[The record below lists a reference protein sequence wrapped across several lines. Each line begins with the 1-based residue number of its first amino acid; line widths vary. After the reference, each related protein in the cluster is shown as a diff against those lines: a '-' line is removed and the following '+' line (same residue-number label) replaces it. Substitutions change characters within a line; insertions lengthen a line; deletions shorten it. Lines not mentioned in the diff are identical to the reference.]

1 MFMEKTATDANTMA
15 WQSRLMLN
23 GIGDLFGD
31 NQTNAS
37 EQEAT
42 ISKAALAA
50 LAAAGG
56 EGGGKSNKLLDINDS
71 TSAEKH
77 KLLSQDQVA
86 SGIVGPTSSLDFLKA
101 FSSNGGLISSKGL
114 TCSGF
119 GHFSEMIQP
128 AQQQLH
134 QIQQIQLPP
143 SIKTEVS
150 FPPKATKT
158 APNVKAKERCSQT
171 NQQKENA
178 ASKKRKATDEGDDSP
193 DEKPLQVFDSNGKK
207 RNETAE
213 EKQERVRQR
222 NRIHARSCR
231 IRKRQAMD
239 ELNAKVQALE
249 NENNT
254 LKQAFRVL
262 YNQKELTTA
271 MVISE
276 FGPKGVAVLEKL
288 HRTMSTQQ

>member
-1 MFMEKTATDANTMA
+1 MEKDATDANTMA

-31 NQTNAS
+31 SQTNAS

-50 LAAAGG
+50 LAAAG
-56 EGGGKSNKLLDINDS
+56 EGGGKGNKPLDINDT

-143 SIKTEVS
+143 SIKTKVS
-150 FPPKATKT
+150 FPPKATTKT
-158 APNVKAKERCSQT
+158 APTVKAKEHCSQT
-171 NQQKENA
+171 NQQKENDA
-178 ASKKRKATDEGDDSP
+178 NKKRKATIEGDDSP